1 MPLMPGSSPSVISAN
16 IREMLASGHPHAQAI
31 AAALHAA
38 RRASGGYLAG
48 TAGSPVNTAALPTYT
63 PQQPTS
69 AGINP
74 TSGLMNTPQVG
85 SFTLDP
91 NTGALSTGTQAALQ
105 ALAQRG
111 LTIGSPA
118 AATTTP
124 APVVSVGN
132 PNAGDTGAG
141 GEGTGGV
148 NLGGLEA
155 EIEHGG
161 SQSAGMGSRGGAFA
175 RGGRAMGGI
184 PSAGE
189 MGGFGVRAEARG
201 MDHPSGLVMSP
212 IGGRSDHIPLNLP
225 SGSYVMPAD
234 VISGMGQGNTLS
246 GGHAFDSMIHGGPFG
261 TKLPMPKLGGTMPK
275 PGSMPKMLGA
285 QHFSRGGRTRGR
297 IPVIVAGGERIVSP
311 EEVMALSGGDID
323 KGHKLLDRFVVEAR
337 KHIIKHTAKLPGPVK
352 N

>member
-69 AGINP
+69 TGINP

-141 GEGTGGV
+141 GE
-148 NLGGLEA
+148 
-155 EIEHGG
+155 
-161 SQSAGMGSRGGAFA
+161 AFA
-175 RGGRAMGGI
+175 KGGRAMGGI

-337 KHIIKHTAKLPGPVK
+337 KHIIRHTAKLPGPVK